1 MRYPVAWLLTTTP
14 LPDAWRSTPTTP
26 TSPFIEQYVV
36 DLASTMVQQ
45 GNPAKGRPSP
55 TALSY
60 EHWAT
65 SSRSRSR
72 CSSSPDARPWKRQW
86 I

>member
-1 MRYPVAWLLTTTP
+1 MAPDHHTLTRCVEVYPDHADLDRP
-14 LPDAWRSTPTTP
+14 PS
-26 TSPFIEQYVV
+26 SPFIEQYVV
-36 DLASTMVQQ
+36 DLASMMVQQ

-60 EHWAT
+60 EHWST